1 MFFGTSYSRGIVNLT
16 AASDSP
22 SWAMWCLYW
31 GVDATDHFLIL
42 ETGCHCAALGWPL
55 AGRDELPLPC
65 VCWD

>member
-42 ETGCHCAALGWPL
+42 ETGCHCAALGWP
-55 AGRDELPLPC
+55 
-65 VCWD
+65 